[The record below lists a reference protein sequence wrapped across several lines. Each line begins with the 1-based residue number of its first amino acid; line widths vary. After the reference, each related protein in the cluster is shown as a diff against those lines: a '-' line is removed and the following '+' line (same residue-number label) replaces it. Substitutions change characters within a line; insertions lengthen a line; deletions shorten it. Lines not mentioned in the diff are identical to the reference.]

1 MSLIKIPGMTED
13 SLLNTSTESKG
24 GGLKPFPC
32 DASGWTKHTAVVLKC
47 SVKVFENQDPPS
59 ENLSLVVGNG
69 EFGGEIL
76 INLDPTRVGPNCSNP
91 EKVQEQNL
99 QTLLMAIKLLEAHTN
114 GALDTAKLE
123 KAHGQVVEII
133 AKHKGFRSGNDGR
146 QYHKVSLIL
155 TGSAPD
161 LLPVTGTL
169 PALPGAAPAS
179 SGPIDP
185 LDIPF

>member
-13 SLLNTSTESKG
+13 ALLNTSTESKG

-47 SVKVFENQDPPS
+47 SVKVFDNQNPPS

-76 INLDPTRVGPNCSNP
+76 INLDPTRVGPNCTNP
-91 EKVQEQNL
+91 EKVTEQNL
-99 QTLLMAIKLLEAHTN
+99 QTLMMAVKLLEAHTN
-114 GALDTAKLE
+114 GALDTVKLE
-123 KAHGQVVEII
+123 KAHGQTVEII
-133 AKHKGFRSGNDGR
+133 AKHKGFRLHEGKN
-146 QYHKVSLIL
+146 YHKVSLIL

-161 LLPVTGTL
+161 LTPVTGPQL
-169 PALPGAAPAS
+169 PALPSAPAS